1 VSTTNEIIDLV
12 DEVDYHCCISCDNIF
27 PTEYEL
33 SIHVSDVHQDIVD
46 SKLDRY
52 ETMDI
57 QSTFVDDDFIQ
68 CDEYLEVF
76 HNKSP
81 PIKVKYNLYIILIV
95 IYLIRNLES
104 SVLLK
109 DEF

>member
-1 VSTTNEIIDLV
+1 MSTINEIIDLVDLV
-12 DEVDYHCCISCDNIF
+12 DEVDYHCCISCDSIF

-46 SKLDRY
+46 SNSKLDRY

-76 HNKSP
+76 NNKSP
-81 PIKVKYNLYIILIV
+81 SPKVKYILS
-95 IYLIRNLES
+95 Y
-104 SVLLK
+104 
-109 DEF
+109 